1 MYDTGSTVDI
11 DGVLH
16 KIYIEEKHSES
27 GNVHFRYKPVGN
39 PYEVDTHNYTK
50 WDFWKEPDNT
60 PFWAKSD
67 HIGHVDEPWEGT
79 MFEKEPT
86 KKHSHYF
93 KPVEHLTE
101 VDVYR
106 VCDIFQVNDCSGA
119 TQHAIKKLLLP
130 GQRGGGKSTRKD
142 IKEAVDTL
150 TRKLEML
157 DEDEHNGYHEL
168 PTSRV

>member
-1 MYDTGSTVDI
+1 MTPCEELDYKVGDVFRVVRKGNFLKDSVVKLTTDDGSTYPPFDLVTGGLTDEN
-11 DGVLH
+11 DLSNWGYEDLD
-16 KIYIEEKHSES
+16 YLEK
-27 GNVHFRYKPVGN
+27 VFIA
-39 PYEVDTHNYTK
+39 EVPN
-50 WDFWKEPDNT
+50 EN
-60 PFWAKSD
+60 
-67 HIGHVDEPWEGT
+67 
-79 MFEKEPT
+79 PT

-106 VCDIFQVNDCSGA
+106 VCDIFQVDDCSGA

-157 DEDEHNGYHEL
+157 DEDERNDSHEL
-168 PTSRV
+168 SISRV